1 MRHSD
6 TDDGFTS
13 QSLATAEVPPSSS
26 IILELFMKCILG
38 VPKYSCQGIP
48 NILNVRI
55 AYMTTWN
62 ERLTIAR
69 TARGYN
75 KSELARG
82 ASVSNPTVSDWESG
96 EIKKL
101 EGENLLNICEF
112 LQISSRWLLLGKG
125 AMEELVLSNED
136 LQAVKIN
143 RTLGVKE
150 RSTWYRVG
158 DSLTEPAEGTNGK

>member
-1 MRHSD
+1 
-6 TDDGFTS
+6 
-13 QSLATAEVPPSSS
+13 
-26 IILELFMKCILG
+26 
-38 VPKYSCQGIP
+38 
-48 NILNVRI
+48 
-55 AYMTTWN
+55 MTTWN